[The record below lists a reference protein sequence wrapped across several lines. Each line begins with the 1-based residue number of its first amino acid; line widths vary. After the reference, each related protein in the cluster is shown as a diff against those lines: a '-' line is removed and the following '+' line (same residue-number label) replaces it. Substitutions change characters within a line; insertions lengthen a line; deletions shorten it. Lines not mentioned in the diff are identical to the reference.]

1 MLDSFQSALEIW
13 GGFTTGAELCLSS
26 GQFPSLAWKQMKTLD
41 LWYNHCKEAKQHV
54 KLNKLDYNRIN
65 VILEIRWI
73 VMFDSEI
80 NTESPVALFNMMC
93 AALWHSNCN
102 KNSTEEKTVKFFV
115 SVLHIHSILIV
126 EYNIK

>member
-1 MLDSFQSALEIW
+1 
-13 GGFTTGAELCLSS
+13 
-26 GQFPSLAWKQMKTLD
+26 
-41 LWYNHCKEAKQHV
+41 
-54 KLNKLDYNRIN
+54 
-65 VILEIRWI
+65 
-73 VMFDSEI
+73 MFDSEI

>member
-1 MLDSFQSALEIW
+1 
-13 GGFTTGAELCLSS
+13 
-26 GQFPSLAWKQMKTLD
+26 
-41 LWYNHCKEAKQHV
+41 
-54 KLNKLDYNRIN
+54 
-65 VILEIRWI
+65 
-73 VMFDSEI
+73 MFDSEI

-126 EYNIK
+126 EYNIKQANLAQKIKKKKKSPHRSTSTYLLKYQPETLLNYTTC